1 MLTGKQKSFL
11 RGQAHNIKA
20 ILQVGKGSISENF
33 IEQVNLALEAREL
46 IKISILQNCDDDRFD
61 LADNLATATNSELV
75 QVLGKTI
82 VLYRK
87 SINKPQIAL
96 PKIAKR

>member
-11 RGQAHNIKA
+11 RGQAHDLKA
-20 ILQVGKGSISENF
+20 ILQVGKGAVNENF

-46 IKISILQNCDDDRFD
+46 IKISILQNCEENRYE
-61 LADNLATATNSELV
+61 LADALTQATKAELV
-75 QVLGKTI
+75 RVLGKTL

-87 SINKPQIAL
+87 SINKSQIVF
-96 PKIAKR
+96 PKSK